1 MRAFILK
8 LFIISRIDE
17 FKIKDKMEQKNE
29 IATTIDNELLL
40 TNVIS
45 LYEVINENTKEK
57 SKKQNLIEN
66 ILTKFYND
74 FKLSKTKVNNFRSIN
89 FPFKYFSIIIEVLL
103 IQMKNYISN
112 ESRFNMYF
120 QILLFFELNI
130 IEFDSSFKPYYNE
143 LISIIESIPDNP
155 KACQKTEKLQLFESI
170 LKDFK
175 SFQEVVDINHIL
187 YIDNYVFHELY
198 FKDSL
203 KPIEKNYGFLIY

>member
-89 FPFKYFSIIIEVLL
+89 FPFKYF
-103 IQMKNYISN
+103 Y
-112 ESRFNMYF
+112 
-120 QILLFFELNI
+120 LF
-130 IEFDSSFKPYYNE
+130 
-143 LISIIESIPDNP
+143 
-155 KACQKTEKLQLFESI
+155 
-170 LKDFK
+170 
-175 SFQEVVDINHIL
+175 
-187 YIDNYVFHELY
+187 
-198 FKDSL
+198 
-203 KPIEKNYGFLIY
+203 

>member
-8 LFIISRIDE
+8 LFIISRIDK

-120 QILLFFELNI
+120 QILLFFEYHRI
-130 IEFDSSFKPYYNE
+130 
-143 LISIIESIPDNP
+143 
-155 KACQKTEKLQLFESI
+155 
-170 LKDFK
+170 
-175 SFQEVVDINHIL
+175 
-187 YIDNYVFHELY
+187 
-198 FKDSL
+198 
-203 KPIEKNYGFLIY
+203 

>member
-120 QILLFFELNI
+120 QILLFFELILSISLFN
-130 IEFDSSFKPYYNE
+130 SSIV
-143 LISIIESIPDNP
+143 IS
-155 KACQKTEKLQLFESI
+155 K
-170 LKDFK
+170 
-175 SFQEVVDINHIL
+175 
-187 YIDNYVFHELY
+187 
-198 FKDSL
+198 
-203 KPIEKNYGFLIY
+203 GFLFWRINSTVVAGFSFSIALLTW

>member
-74 FKLSKTKVNNFRSIN
+74 FKLSKTKVNNFISIN
-89 FPFKYFSIIIEVLL
+89 FPFKYFSII
-103 IQMKNYISN
+103 
-112 ESRFNMYF
+112 F
-120 QILLFFELNI
+120 
-130 IEFDSSFKPYYNE
+130 
-143 LISIIESIPDNP
+143 
-155 KACQKTEKLQLFESI
+155 
-170 LKDFK
+170 
-175 SFQEVVDINHIL
+175 
-187 YIDNYVFHELY
+187 
-198 FKDSL
+198 
-203 KPIEKNYGFLIY
+203 